1 LSVATTPR
9 AETGRLRAWLARQDG
24 RELAV
29 WGVLV
34 AVALILRLVGLS
46 ERPFHHDES
55 QDAYFSYIFRQTGD
69 YQYNPLLHGPFRFYL
84 TALMYILF
92 GDSDFTA
99 RLAPALMGTL
109 MIPLCFGLRRTLGRG
124 AALGMAALLAFEPTY
139 LYFSRFAREDIY
151 IACITLALLVVVFRF
166 LDRPRKHHPAL
177 IGALL
182 AVSFATKE
190 STFITVFVMGTF
202 FLAVLAYRPSRRLV
216 WGPVSGV
223 GLESWGWA
231 LAAFA
236 GVFTLLFTTFL
247 THPGGLWDGIYTGLK
262 YWLGQQNVGRG
273 GEPFYFYLVVLFGEE
288 WPALLL
294 GAIGAVAVWR
304 RPTLLGAFLIWDF
317 LVSLV
322 VYSWASEKFAWLV
335 MHPLLP
341 LLGLSGLGL
350 QAIWTSRNKVWRAV
364 GIAAAA
370 LGLFYAAYSSYLVNA
385 KHGADP
391 RELLVST
398 QSSTQV
404 KDVADQVLGLAA
416 GRGPGRPPLSVT
428 IDAAEG
434 ATFPYAWYFRHL
446 ATGYIDLQ
454 QANAAPPTTDVV
466 VMTETARTRLL
477 KALGGYTGRRFDF
490 RVWWVRDYK
499 GALDPGDWW
508 RWMTARKVW
517 NPTGGMKEWLY
528 IKKGV

>member
-1 LSVATTPR
+1 
-9 AETGRLRAWLARQDG
+9 
-24 RELAV
+24 
-29 WGVLV
+29 
-34 AVALILRLVGLS
+34 
-46 ERPFHHDES
+46 
-55 QDAYFSYIFRQTGD
+55 
-69 YQYNPLLHGPFRFYL
+69 
-84 TALMYILF
+84 
-92 GDSDFTA
+92 
-99 RLAPALMGTL
+99 
-109 MIPLCFGLRRTLGRG
+109 
-124 AALGMAALLAFEPTY
+124 
-139 LYFSRFAREDIY
+139 
-151 IACITLALLVVVFRF
+151 
-166 LDRPRKHHPAL
+166 
-177 IGALL
+177 
-182 AVSFATKE
+182 
-190 STFITVFVMGTF
+190 
-202 FLAVLAYRPSRRLV
+202 
-216 WGPVSGV
+216 
-223 GLESWGWA
+223 
-231 LAAFA
+231 
-236 GVFTLLFTTFL
+236 
-247 THPGGLWDGIYTGLK
+247 
-262 YWLGQQNVGRG
+262 
-273 GEPFYFYLVVLFGEE
+273 
-288 WPALLL
+288 
-294 GAIGAVAVWR
+294 
-304 RPTLLGAFLIWDF
+304 
-317 LVSLV
+317 
-322 VYSWASEKFAWLV
+322 

-350 QAIWTSRNKVWRAV
+350 QAIWTSRSKVWRAV

-528 IKKGV
+528 IRKGIG